1 MVHGCL
7 IFKVVDHLF
16 RVVGQIRVFVFG
28 TDFEHGVVETLAGFG
43 GFSGAS
49 VVAPDGSLEKRHV
62 LLEAILEIVGKNFSR
77 GFQINL

>member
-28 TDFEHGVVETLAGFG
+28 TDFEHGVVETLAGFS

-49 VVAPDGSLEKRHV
+49 VVEQGGSLEKRHV
-62 LLEAILEIVGKNFSR
+62 LLEAVLEIQSKNFPR
-77 GFQINL
+77 GSQINI